1 MKIHKINGISV
12 YDFEGTGRPLIFVH
26 AFPLC
31 AKMWESQVNY
41 FKEKYRVITY
51 DVRGLGDS
59 ISGDWQFTMES
70 YADDFIEIIKQL
82 KLDPVAACGLS
93 MGGYIIQRALVK
105 NPVLFKAIVLAD
117 TRAERDDDAGLIS
130 RSNSITSIKNGL
142 KDEFISG
149 FLQKLISEKSLNTP
163 AIKNCIESMM
173 LSNSDEGICGAM
185 IALATRTTTLNQLQ
199 NINVPA
205 LIIVGEDDILTP
217 LVFAQSMNK
226 SLKNSELVV
235 IKNSGHMTNIE
246 QPEDFNKTLEIFL
259 KKL

>member
-1 MKIHKINGISV
+1 
-12 YDFEGTGRPLIFVH
+12 
-26 AFPLC
+26 
-31 AKMWESQVNY
+31 
-41 FKEKYRVITY
+41 
-51 DVRGLGDS
+51 
-59 ISGDWQFTMES
+59 
-70 YADDFIEIIKQL
+70 
-82 KLDPVAACGLS
+82 
-93 MGGYIIQRALVK
+93 
-105 NPVLFKAIVLAD
+105 
-117 TRAERDDDAGLIS
+117 
-130 RSNSITSIKNGL
+130 
-142 KDEFISG
+142 
-149 FLQKLISEKSLNTP
+149 
-163 AIKNCIESMM
+163 
-173 LSNSDEGICGAM
+173 M